1 MSSVFVPVRVV
12 SLLRSLVNV
21 ISTISI
27 SNQYL
32 LKQGAKTEDQEP
44 REPPASWMSLDWEW
58 WKSGD
63 RWYWNLGRPESGIL
77 HARAFQWSWSSFTL
91 ASLTE
96 LRNNQSYE
104 PVQMPPSRKLPS
116 DPPPEPDAISQDT
129 IHQLIRNPTLY
140 NPLRTPRYPIVLCHG
155 LYGFDERG
163 LSSFPSMRMQ
173 YWSNVLRIL
182 RKTVGA
188 EVIVT
193 AVPSTGSI
201 ASRAESLDRQL
212 CDKALGRGINLL
224 AHSMGGLDCRHLI
237 THVKPSEYTP
247 LSLTTVSTPHRGSP
261 FMDWCAEN
269 IGIGRLIQREGERL
283 AKTIESHDE
292 SAKVPMPE
300 PASEKT
306 NSNPFYSLSFSSLP
320 SSFTTLLISILDSPA
335 YSNLTSTYLNTVFNP
350 NTPNSPAV
358 KYFSVAGRMPNVNLW
373 HPFWLPKMVLDGVER
388 KERERLRD
396 VGENT
401 WSQPEEWGHD
411 GLVTVQSA
419 KWGEFLGVMEGVDH
433 WEIRGARGLDIG
445 GDFFSSGEGEE
456 GQNRDWAWLAKA
468 SRKEKA
474 ALQEESEK
482 APRTKIERQQARD
495 LERQRDDDVVK
506 ASTDKLSAVF
516 DWIVEQVPTPTP
528 LLKKDCGSEVSEKK
542 EVKARNDL
550 ATKKDLERFYVAL
563 SRKMYDEGL

>member
-12 SLLRSLVNV
+12 SLLKSLVNV

-32 LKQGAKTEDQEP
+32 LKQRATAEDQEP
-44 REPPASWMSLDWEW
+44 QEPPASWVSLDWEW

-63 RWYWNLGRPESGIL
+63 RWYWNLGRPETGIL
-77 HARAFQWSWSSFTL
+77 HSRAFQWSWNSFTL
-91 ASLTE
+91 PLLPE
-96 LRNNQSYE
+96 LRTNQSYE
-104 PVQMPPSRKLPS
+104 PAQMPPSRKFPP
-116 DPPPEPDAISQDT
+116 DPPPESDALSRDT

-182 RKTVGA
+182 RRTVGA

-212 CDKALGRGINLL
+212 CDKVLGRGINLL

-283 AKTIESHDE
+283 AKTIEPAVLPAPPE
-292 SAKVPMPE
+292 ARGAKP
-300 PASEKT
+300 

-350 NTPNSPAV
+350 STPNSPAV

-373 HPFWLPKMVLDGVER
+373 HPFWLPKMVLDGVEK

-396 VGENT
+396 VGENIC
-401 WSQPEEWGHD
+401 SQLEEWGHD

-445 GDFFSSGEGEE
+445 GDFFSSDEGEE
-456 GQNRDWAWLAKA
+456 EGQSRDWAWLAKA

-474 ALQEESEK
+474 DLRVESEK
-482 APRTKIERQQARD
+482 TLKTKITRQQERD

-516 DWIVEQVPTPTP
+516 DWIVEQVPTPSP
-528 LLKKDCGSEVSEKK
+528 LLKKDCGSEVLEKK
-542 EVKARNDL
+542 EVKMRNDL

>member
-12 SLLRSLVNV
+12 SLLRNLVNV

-32 LKQGAKTEDQEP
+32 LKQGAKTEEPEQQEP
-44 REPPASWMSLDWEW
+44 PPSWMSLDWEW
-58 WKSGD
+58 WKSDD
-63 RWYWNLGRPESGIL
+63 RWYWNLGRPDSGIL
-77 HARAFQWSWSSFTL
+77 HARAFQWSWSSFNL
-91 ASLTE
+91 ASLME
-96 LRNNQSYE
+96 LRNNQSYA
-104 PVQMPPSRKLPS
+104 PVQMPPSRKFPS
-116 DPPPEPDAISQDT
+116 DPPPEPDAISQDI

-212 CDKALGRGINLL
+212 SDKAVGRGINLL

-283 AKTIESHDE
+283 AKTIESPNLAAE
-292 SAKVPMPE
+292 VRTPE
-300 PASEKT
+300 PAGEKT

-373 HPFWLPKMVLDGVER
+373 HPFWLPKMVLDGVEK

-396 VGENT
+396 VGENI

-445 GDFFSSGEGEE
+445 GDFFSSGEAEE

-474 ALQEESEK
+474 DLVEEAEK
-482 APRTKIERQQARD
+482 SPRTKTERQQVRD

-516 DWIVEQVPTPTP
+516 DWIVEQVPTPSP
-528 LLKKDCGSEVSEKK
+528 LLKKDPGHGSEVK
-542 EVKARNDL
+542 EVKVRNDL
-550 ATKKDLERFYVAL
+550 STKKDLERFYVAL

>member
-32 LKQGAKTEDQEP
+32 LKQGAKTEEQEQQEP
-44 REPPASWMSLDWEW
+44 PPSWMSLDWEW

-63 RWYWNLGRPESGIL
+63 RWYWNLGRPDSGIL

-91 ASLTE
+91 ASLME
-96 LRNNQSYE
+96 LRGNQSYA

-201 ASRAESLDRQL
+201 ASRAESLNRQL
-212 CDKALGRGINLL
+212 SDKAVGRGINLL

-237 THVKPSEYTP
+237 HTRQAVRIYAAIVDHK
-247 LSLTTVSTPHRGSP
+247 
-261 FMDWCAEN
+261 N

-283 AKTIESHDE
+283 AKTIESPSLPSE
-292 SAKVPMPE
+292 VRTPE
-300 PASEKT
+300 PAGEKA

-350 NTPNSPAV
+350 NTPNSPTV

-373 HPFWLPKMVLDGVER
+373 HPFWLPKMVLDGVEK

-396 VGENT
+396 VGENI
-401 WSQPEEWGHD
+401 WSQPAEWGHD

-445 GDFFSSGEGEE
+445 GEFFSSGEAEE

-474 ALQEESEK
+474 DLVEEAEK
-482 APRTKIERQQARD
+482 SPRTKIERQQARD
-495 LERQRDDDVVK
+495 LERQRDDDVAK

-516 DWIVEQVPTPTP
+516 DWIVEQVPTPSP
-528 LLKKDCGSEVSEKK
+528 LLKKDPGHW
-542 EVKARNDL
+542 
-550 ATKKDLERFYVAL
+550 
-563 SRKMYDEGL
+563 